1 MPRLTK
7 HPVILSA
14 LTSTA
19 FAMLP
24 MQANA
29 SGHHTDELKA
39 RVIQLERELAAAR
52 AELEKAKTV
61 EQEVQTE
68 LKDLKR
74 KVSDANDLGPK
85 KIEFND
91 GAGGTLKIGGAIRA
105 NYTFGDYGS
114 KTGGPSRAEG
124 DGGNMSLDT
133 FRINL
138 DYTKDAFVGKAE
150 YRFYDG
156 YHFLHTG
163 WLGYNFDDGGQV
175 QVGVNRVPF
184 GPGPYGISQSWFF
197 DQHYYV
203 GLSDDMDLGVK
214 YTRPYDN
221 WQFDLAYYYSD
232 EGTWAGDSRQS
243 SRYSYDV
250 VNESGDGY
258 EERNQV
264 NIRGIYSLKDA
275 SIPTDVGF
283 SLQYGELESKG
294 SQDDGDHYAASMHM
308 VNKWNNFTLATQLT
322 RYNFDVDAM
331 QPLGTDKRVQF
342 GAFDFPSTA
351 AAEAWIPAISLSYY
365 NETPSIDWLDYVI
378 PYVEYSS
385 IVKDESS
392 FNDSELVTL
401 GTAWARGGW
410 YIYSEVAY
418 SNGNEFVG
426 GETAFGD
433 RLGANADDDWLYR
446 FNINLGYYF

>member
-14 LTSTA
+14 LTLTA
-19 FAMLP
+19 FAILP
-24 MQANA
+24 MQVGA
-29 SGHHTDELKA
+29 SNHHTDELRA
-39 RVIQLERELAAAR
+39 RVIELERELAAAR
-52 AELEKAKTV
+52 VELEKAKTV

-74 KVSDANDLGPK
+74 KVADANDPGQK

-91 GAGGTLKIGGAIRA
+91 GAGGKLKIGGAIRA
-105 NYTFGDYGS
+105 NYAFGDYGS
-114 KTGGPSRAEG
+114 KTGRPSRAEG

-138 DYTKDAFVGKAE
+138 DYTNDAFVGKAE

-184 GPGPYGISQSWFF
+184 GPGPYGVSQSWFF

-203 GLSDDMDLGVK
+203 GLADDMDLGVK
-214 YTRPYDN
+214 YMRTYDN

-264 NIRGIYSLKDA
+264 NVRGIYSLKDA

-322 RYNFDVDAM
+322 RYHFDVDAL

-365 NETPSIDWLDYVI
+365 HETPSIEWLDYVI
-378 PYVEYSS
+378 PYIEYSS

-401 GTAWARGGW
+401 GTAWGRGGW
-410 YIYSEVAY
+410 YIYTEVAY

-426 GETAFGD
+426 GETVSGD

-446 FNINLGYYF
+446 FNMNLGYYF

>member
-1 MPRLTK
+1 MPGLTK
-7 HPVILSA
+7 HCDVLFA
-14 LTSTA
+14 LTLTA
-19 FAMLP
+19 VAMLP
-24 MQANA
+24 MQASA
-29 SGHHTDELKA
+29 SSHQTDELKA
-39 RVIQLERELAAAR
+39 RVIELERELAAAR

-61 EQEVQTE
+61 EQEVDTE

-74 KVSDANDLGPK
+74 KVSDASDHGPK
-85 KIEFND
+85 KIEIND
-91 GAGGTLKIGGAIRA
+91 RTGGKLKIGGAIRA
-105 NYTFGDYGS
+105 NYTIGDYGS
-114 KTGGPSRAEG
+114 STGQPSKAEG
-124 DGGNMSLDT
+124 DGGNVSLDT

-163 WLGYNFDDGGQV
+163 WLGYNFNDEGQV
-175 QVGVNRVPF
+175 QIGVNRVPF

-214 YTRPYDN
+214 YTRGYDN

-264 NIRGIYSLKDA
+264 NVRGIYSLKDV

-322 RYNFDVDAM
+322 RYNIDVDAT

-342 GAFDFPSTA
+342 GAYDFPSTA

-365 NETPSIDWLDYVI
+365 HETPRIKWLDYVI

-392 FNDSELVTL
+392 FNDSELITL
-401 GTAWARGGW
+401 GTALARGGW
-410 YIYSEVAY
+410 YIYTEVAY

-426 GETAFGD
+426 GETACCD